1 MIRMIRIGGRWRV
14 SVGRLVI
21 YQGRRFGAACAA
33 LRLARGIGA

>member
-1 MIRMIRIGGRWRV
+1 MIRMVRVSGHWRV

-33 LRLARGIGA
+33 LRLARGIG